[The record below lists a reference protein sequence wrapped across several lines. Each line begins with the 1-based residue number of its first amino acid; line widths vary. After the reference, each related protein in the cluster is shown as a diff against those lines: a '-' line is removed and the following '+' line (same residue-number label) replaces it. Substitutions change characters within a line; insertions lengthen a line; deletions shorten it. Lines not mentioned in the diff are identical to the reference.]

1 MMLRDER
8 RQGQQIDQDWCLPA
22 GALAQPAAA
31 NGMPGVVRAP
41 RSGVIGAAQRVWL
54 SLLPAVGR
62 CGRALRG
69 GPSLEHGRVSRG
81 YQLAQ
86 HHDHSDRPRG
96 R

>member
-31 NGMPGVVRAP
+31 TGMPGVVRA
-41 RSGVIGAAQRVWL
+41 RRCGVMGGARRVWL
-54 SLLPAVGR
+54 SVRRAVGR
-62 CGRALRG
+62 CGRAVRG
-69 GPSLEHGRVSRG
+69 SPSLEHGRVSRG

-86 HHDHSDRPRG
+86 QHDRRDRARG